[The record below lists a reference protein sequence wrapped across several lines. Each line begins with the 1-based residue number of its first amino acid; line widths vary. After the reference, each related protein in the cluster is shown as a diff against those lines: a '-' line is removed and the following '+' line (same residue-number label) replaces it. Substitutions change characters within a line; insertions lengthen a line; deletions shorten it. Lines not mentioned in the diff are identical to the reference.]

1 MKKIWKM
8 FIAILSI
15 SVLIAFAGCQSVAP
29 EIVPDITGDNVV
41 MLDIKSQ
48 IENNKMVKDDYGW
61 VIWYLPILFL
71 VVAWGWKEFFGK
83 KRGE

>member
-1 MKKIWKM
+1 MRKLW
-8 FIAILSI
+8 AL
-15 SVLIAFAGCQSVAP
+15 VLVVALAVAACSSTGP
-29 EIVPDITGDNVV
+29 EIVPDITGDSVI

-61 VIWYLPILFL
+61 VIWYLPVLFL

-83 KRGE
+83 KKGE

>member
-1 MKKIWKM
+1 MKKLW
-8 FIAILSI
+8 AL
-15 SVLIAFAGCQSVAP
+15 VLIVALGVAACQSTTPA
-29 EIVPDITGDNVV
+29 IIPDITGDSVV

-48 IENNKMVKDDYGW
+48 IENNKMVKNDYGW

-83 KRGE
+83 KKGEQ

>member
-1 MKKIWKM
+1 MRKLW
-8 FIAILSI
+8 AL
-15 SVLIAFAGCQSVAP
+15 VLVVALAVAACNSTGP
-29 EIVPDITGDNVV
+29 EIVPDITGDSVI

-61 VIWYLPILFL
+61 VIWYIPVLFL

-83 KRGE
+83 KKGE

>member
-1 MKKIWKM
+1 MRKLW
-8 FIAILSI
+8 AL
-15 SVLIAFAGCQSVAP
+15 VLVVALGVAACATNP
-29 EIVPDITGDNVV
+29 EIVPDITGDSVI

-61 VIWYLPILFL
+61 VIWYLPVLFL

-83 KRGE
+83 KKGE

>member
-1 MKKIWKM
+1 MRKLWALVLVVALG
-8 FIAILSI
+8 IA
-15 SVLIAFAGCQSVAP
+15 ACATNP
-29 EIVPDITGDNVV
+29 EIVPDTTGDSVI

-61 VIWYLPILFL
+61 VIWYLPVLFL

-83 KRGE
+83 KKGE

>member
-1 MKKIWKM
+1 MRKLW
-8 FIAILSI
+8 ALIL
-15 SVLIAFAGCQSVAP
+15 VVALAVAACSTSP
-29 EIVPDITGDNVV
+29 EIIPDTTADSVI

-61 VIWYLPILFL
+61 VIWYLPVLFL

-83 KRGE
+83 KKGE

>member
-1 MKKIWKM
+1 MKKLW
-8 FIAILSI
+8 ALIL
-15 SVLIAFAGCQSVAP
+15 VLALAVAACSTSP
-29 EIVPDITGDNVV
+29 EIIPDTTADSVI

-61 VIWYLPILFL
+61 VIWYLPVLFL

-83 KRGE
+83 KKGES